1 MRGSLRPSLLWCE
14 FPRCRDERWQGTK
27 LCAGWF
33 GAQASLAAR
42 PALVFHSG
50 AARTK
55 GGGWFFASP
64 GGAHTR
70 THQQREMEREKGR
83 ASGRD
88 RARGVREE
96 EGIGKADQD

>member
-27 LCAGWF
+27 PCAGWF

-50 AARTK
+50 EARTK

-83 ASGRD
+83 VSGRD

>member
-1 MRGSLRPSLLWCE
+1 MRGSLRPSLLGCE
-14 FPRCRDERWQGTK
+14 FPRCGDKRWQGTK
-27 LCAGWF
+27 PRAGWF

-42 PALVFHSG
+42 PALVFDSG

-64 GGAHTR
+64 GSAHTR
-70 THQQREMEREKGR
+70 THQQRETERKKRR

-88 RARGVREE
+88 
-96 EGIGKADQD
+96 